1 MNRLFYGDNLGV
13 MSKLLPNASV
23 DLIYLDPPFKSNRN
37 YNLMYSR
44 LVGRPIP
51 EQEEAFCDTWEMD
64 PVKEEMARAMPA
76 LMRDQGIEDYY
87 VEFWR
92 LWMNALRYTQPKLL
106 AYLVYMVQ
114 RLMFMKL
121 ILKPTG
127 SIYLHCD
134 PEASHYIK
142 VMMDAIFNHEN
153 FQNEIIW
160 KRTSAHSDAR
170 KLGCVHDTILHY
182 SKTNR
187 FTRNRVYTDYSQ
199 DYIDKRFKR
208 RDPDG
213 RQWMDTPLTAKG
225 LSGGGYRYE
234 YRGIEDEWRVP
245 LETMEAIDGANELH
259 VTRTGGLRRK
269 TYLDQLKGVSVN
281 DIWTDIPP
289 LNSQDKMRLG
299 YPTQKPPN
307 LLKRILE
314 LSSNE
319 GDLVFDPFCGC
330 GTTVYASHET
340 GRNWIGCDIAILA
353 VRLVEDHLALWY
365 DRKRGEHYETTGIPN
380 SVESAQRLFQQDPF
394 QFENWI
400 VERVGAFPTKKTGD
414 KGVDGVLYFDMD
426 GGELGKMVLSVKGG
440 NIRPSDIRDLQG
452 VLHTDPDA
460 RLAGFLSLKEPTKAM
475 KEAAWSDGQWEYKGE
490 RYDTIQMLTVQDV
503 VEQKRLFQTP
513 TRLKYKDDHLQE
525 TLQI

>member
-13 MSKLLPNASV
+13 MNKLLPNASV

-44 LVGRPIP
+44 IVQRPIP

-64 PVKEEMARAMPA
+64 PAKEEMARAMPA
-76 LMRDQGIEDYY
+76 LMREQGIEDYY

-92 LWMNALRYTQPKLL
+92 LWMNALRHTNEKLL
-106 AYLVYMVQ
+106 AYLIYMVQ

-142 VMMDAIFNHEN
+142 VMMDAIFHHSN

-160 KRTSAHSDAR
+160 KRTSAHSDAH
-170 KLGCVHDTILHY
+170 KLGAVHDVILHY
-182 SKTNR
+182 TKTDK
-187 FTRNRVYTDYSQ
+187 FTRNRVYVPYSPE
-199 DYIDKRFKR
+199 YIEKRYR
-208 RDPDG
+208 HRDERG
-213 RQWMDTPLTAKG
+213 RYMDAPLTAKG
-225 LSGGGYRYE
+225 LTGGGYRYE
-234 YRGIEDEWRVP
+234 YRGKVDDWRVP
-245 LETMEAIDGANELH
+245 LSTMQELDSEDELH
-259 VTRTGGLRRK
+259 ITRTGGLRRK
-269 TYLDQLKGVSVN
+269 KYLKDMKGVAVN
-281 DIWTDIPP
+281 DVWTDIPP
-289 LNSQDKMRLG
+289 LNSQDKMRMG

-307 LLKRILE
+307 LLKRIIT
-314 LSSNE
+314 LSTNE
-319 GDLVFDPFCGC
+319 GDVVFDPFCGC
-330 GTTVYASHET
+330 GTAAYAAQDT
-340 GRNWIGCDIAILA
+340 GREWIGCDIAILA
-353 VRLVEDHLALWY
+353 VRLVEDHLKLWY
-365 DRKRGEHYETTGIPN
+365 DLERGADYETTGIPN
-380 SVESAQRLFQQDPF
+380 SVESAQRLFQEDPF
-394 QFENWI
+394 QFEHWI

-426 GGELGKMVLSVKGG
+426 GGDLGKMVLSVKGG

-460 RLAGFLSLKEPTKAM
+460 HLAGFLSLREPTRAM
-475 KEAAWSDGQWEYKGE
+475 REAASSDGQWSYKGE
-490 RYDTIQMLTVQDV
+490 TYDAIQLLTVQDV
-503 VEQKRLFQTP
+503 VEGKRLFQTP

-525 TLQI
+525 TLRF